1 MLPNTPI
8 YNPPNQAQ
16 WGDCAKEI
24 RVLVWPVVRG
34 LRPDR
39 LGKYRIKSKKIQ
51 GVR

>member
-8 YNPPNQAQ
+8 YNPPNQDQ
-16 WGDCAKEI
+16 WCDCAKEI

-34 LRPDR
+34 LRSDQP
-39 LGKYRIKSKKIQ
+39 GKYPIKSKKIQ